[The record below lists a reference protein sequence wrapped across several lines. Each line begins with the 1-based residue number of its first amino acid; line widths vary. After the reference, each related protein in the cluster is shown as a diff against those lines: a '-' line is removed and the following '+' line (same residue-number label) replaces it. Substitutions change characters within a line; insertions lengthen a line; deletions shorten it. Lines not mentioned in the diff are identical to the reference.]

1 MARIADWGGHD
12 SGYGSVL
19 VRSQHRSINQPFT
32 KRLIMNTVTI
42 LLSSFILSITGLFIF
57 IWSLRKRLFD
67 NTAAA
72 AYVIFS
78 DGEIGRGEE
87 PAATAAQLE
96 GMRQQVPGQAS
107 AVLTAAQETTL
118 ARELEERVEA
128 DRSTAFVS
136 FVFLSCAVVWLV
148 VGSLAGLTSSIKL
161 HQPDWLVQ
169 QAWLTFGRIRTIHLN
184 IVAYGWA
191 PMASFG
197 IANWLLPRLL
207 KTPLVGGRYAIFGCM
222 LWNAG
227 LIAGVGCIA
236 AGISDGM
243 EWLEMPWQVDILI
256 VIGGAL
262 MGLPL
267 VYTLQ
272 ARKVDHL
279 YVSVWYMG
287 AALFWFPILFFIAK
301 LPALHFGVEQATM
314 NWWYGHNVLG
324 LFYTPMAL
332 ASVYYFLPKIIGRP
346 VQSYNLSLLGF
357 WTLAFFY
364 GQVGGHH
371 LVGGPVPAW
380 LITLSIVQSIMMIV
394 PVISFSIN
402 QHLTMRG
409 YFSKLIYSPTLRF
422 LVLGGMMYT
431 LSSLEG
437 TFEALRSVSTVAH
450 FTHFTVAH
458 AHLGLYGFFTMVM
471 FGAIYFV
478 MPRVMSWE
486 WPYPSLIAVH
496 FWLVIIGF
504 AIYFV
509 GLSIGGWLQGMA
521 MLDASK
527 PFIDS
532 VNVTIPF
539 LKSRTVGGSLMT
551 LGHLVFAG
559 HFIAMALRYGPART
573 GAALLHTGVT
583 ASATDQLAGA

>member
-1 MARIADWGGHD
+1 MD
-12 SGYGSVL
+12 
-19 VRSQHRSINQPFT
+19 
-32 KRLIMNTVTI
+32 TVTI
-42 LLSSFILSITGLFIF
+42 LLSSFILSITGLFVF

-67 NTAAA
+67 TTAAA
-72 AYVIFS
+72 ANVIFS

-87 PAATAAQLE
+87 PAATPSQRAGLRERVAGQAASPLSPGEEATLQRQLE
-96 GMRQQVPGQAS
+96 LRA
-107 AVLTAAQETTL
+107 
-118 ARELEERVEA
+118 EA
-128 DRSTAFVS
+128 DRSSAFVC
-136 FVFLSCAVVWLV
+136 FMFLSCAVVWLV
-148 VGSLAGLTSSIKL
+148 AGSLAGLTSSIKL
-161 HQPDWLVQ
+161 HEPDWLTQ

-184 IVAYGWA
+184 IIAYGWA
-191 PMASFG
+191 PMAAFG

-207 KTPLVGGRYAIFGCM
+207 KTPLVGARSAILGCM

-243 EWLEMPWQVDILI
+243 EWLEIPWQVDILI
-256 VIGGAL
+256 VIGGAF

-272 ARKVDHL
+272 ARKVSHL

-287 AALFWFPILFFIAK
+287 AALFWFPILFLIAN
-301 LPALHFGVEQATM
+301 LPAVHFGVEQATM
-314 NWWYGHNVLG
+314 NWWFGHNVLG

-371 LVGGPVPAW
+371 LIGGPVPGW
-380 LITLSIVQSIMMIV
+380 LITLSIVQSMMMIV
-394 PVISFSIN
+394 PVLAFSFN
-402 QHLTMRG
+402 QHMTMRG

-422 LVLGGMMYT
+422 IVLGGMMYT
-431 LSSLEG
+431 ASSLEG
-437 TFEALRSVSTVAH
+437 SFEALRSVSTVAH

-471 FGAIYFV
+471 FGSIYFV

-486 WPYPSLIAVH
+486 WPYPGLIAAH
-496 FWLVIIGF
+496 FWLVVVGF
-504 AIYFV
+504 SIYFI
-509 GLSIGGWLQGMA
+509 GLSIGGWLQGLA
-521 MLDASK
+521 MLDAAK
-527 PFIDS
+527 PFMDS
-532 VNVTIPF
+532 VKVTIPY
-539 LKSRTVGGSLMT
+539 LQSRSVGGAIMVV
-551 LGHLVFAG
+551 GHLVFAG
-559 HFIAMALRYGPART
+559 HFAAMVLRYGPART
-573 GAALLHTGVT
+573 GAALLHTGT
-583 ASATDQLAGA
+583 AAAPAAQLAGA

>member
-1 MARIADWGGHD
+1 MD
-12 SGYGSVL
+12 
-19 VRSQHRSINQPFT
+19 
-32 KRLIMNTVTI
+32 TVTI
-42 LLSSFILSITGLFIF
+42 LLSSFILSITGLFVF

-67 NTAAA
+67 TTAAA
-72 AYVIFS
+72 ANVIFS

-87 PAATAAQLE
+87 PAATPSQRAGLRERVAGQAGSPLSPGEEATLQRQLE
-96 GMRQQVPGQAS
+96 LRA
-107 AVLTAAQETTL
+107 
-118 ARELEERVEA
+118 EA
-128 DRSTAFVS
+128 DRSSAFVC
-136 FVFLSCAVVWLV
+136 FMFLSCAVVWLV
-148 VGSLAGLTSSIKL
+148 AGSLAGLTSSIKL
-161 HQPDWLVQ
+161 HEPDWLTQ

-184 IVAYGWA
+184 IIAYGWA
-191 PMASFG
+191 PMAAFG

-207 KTPLVGGRYAIFGCM
+207 KTPLVGARSAILGCM

-243 EWLEMPWQVDILI
+243 EWLEIPWQVDILI
-256 VIGGAL
+256 VIGGAF

-272 ARKVDHL
+272 ARKVSHL

-287 AALFWFPILFFIAK
+287 AALFWFPILFLIAN
-301 LPALHFGVEQATM
+301 LPAVHFGVEQATM
-314 NWWYGHNVLG
+314 NWWFGHNVLG

-371 LVGGPVPAW
+371 LIGGPVPGW
-380 LITLSIVQSIMMIV
+380 LITLSIVQSMMMIV
-394 PVISFSIN
+394 PVLAFSFN
-402 QHLTMRG
+402 QHMTMRG

-422 LVLGGMMYT
+422 IVLGGMMYT
-431 LSSLEG
+431 ASSLEG
-437 TFEALRSVSTVAH
+437 SFEALRSVSTVAH

-471 FGAIYFV
+471 FGSIYFV

-486 WPYPSLIAVH
+486 WPYPGLIAAH
-496 FWLVIIGF
+496 FWLVVVGF
-504 AIYFV
+504 SIYFI
-509 GLSIGGWLQGMA
+509 GLSIGGWLQGLA
-521 MLDASK
+521 MLDAAK
-527 PFIDS
+527 PFMDS
-532 VNVTIPF
+532 VKVTIPY
-539 LKSRTVGGSLMT
+539 LQSRSVGGAIMVV
-551 LGHLVFAG
+551 GHLVFAG
-559 HFIAMALRYGPART
+559 HFAAMVLRYGPART
-573 GAALLHTGVT
+573 GAALLHTGT
-583 ASATDQLAGA
+583 AAAPAAQLAGA

>member
-1 MARIADWGGHD
+1 MD
-12 SGYGSVL
+12 
-19 VRSQHRSINQPFT
+19 
-32 KRLIMNTVTI
+32 TVSI
-42 LLSSFILSITGLFIF
+42 LLSSFILSITGLFVF

-67 NTAAA
+67 ATSAAA
-72 AYVIFS
+72 NVIFS
-78 DGEIGRGEE
+78 PGEIGRGEE
-87 PAATAAQLE
+87 PSATAAQRAGLAQ
-96 GMRQQVPGQAS
+96 RV
-107 AVLTAAQETTL
+107 AVDTHAELTPAQEEHL
-118 ARELEERVEA
+118 HRELAERVEA

-136 FVFLSCAVVWLV
+136 FVFLTCAVVWLV
-148 VGSLAGLTSSIKL
+148 AGSLAGLTSSIKL
-161 HQPDWLVQ
+161 HEPDWLVQ
-169 QAWLTFGRIRTIHLN
+169 QAWLSFGRLRTIHLN
-184 IVAYGWA
+184 IIAYGWA
-191 PMASFG
+191 PMAAFG

-207 KTPLVGGRYAIFGCM
+207 KTPLVGGRSAILGCM
-222 LWNAG
+222 IWNAG

-243 EWLEMPWQVDILI
+243 EWLEIPWQVDILI

-287 AALFWFPILFFIAK
+287 AALFWFPILFLIAN
-301 LPALHFGVEQATM
+301 LPAMHFGVEQATM
-314 NWWYGHNVLG
+314 NWWFGHNVLG

-371 LVGGPVPAW
+371 LIGGPVPGW
-380 LITLSIVQSIMMIV
+380 VITLSIVQSVMMIV
-394 PVISFSIN
+394 PVISFSVN
-402 QHLTMRG
+402 QHLTMKG
-409 YFSKLIYSPTLRF
+409 HFSKLVYSPTLRF
-422 LVLGGMMYT
+422 IVLGGMMYT
-431 LSSLEG
+431 LSSLQG
-437 TFEALRSVSTVAH
+437 SIEAIRAVNTVAH

-486 WPYPSLIAVH
+486 WPYPGLIAAH
-496 FWLVIIGF
+496 FWLVVLGF
-504 AIYFV
+504 AIYFI
-509 GLSIGGWLQGMA
+509 GLSIGGWLQGLA
-521 MLDASK
+521 MLDAAK
-527 PFIDS
+527 PFMES
-532 VNVTIPF
+532 VKVTIPY
-539 LKSRTVGGSLMT
+539 LQSRSLGGAIMT

-559 HFIAMALRYGPART
+559 HFAAMVLRHGPART
-573 GAALLHTGVT
+573 GAALLHVPRTN
-583 ASATDQLAGA
+583 LAGA